1 MGWEYRSV
9 VQHLSGRSK
18 ALVQFP
24 SPKSKPRTYLL
35 LYEVTPPT
43 CLTQTLSFSSLSKFY
58 LSNSKHVGYNSSHAT
73 VLRN

>member
-9 VQHLSGRSK
+9 VQHLSGKSK

-35 LYEVTPPT
+35 LHGVTPPT
-43 CLTQTLSFSSLSKFY
+43 CLTQTPSFSSLSKFH
-58 LSNSKHVGYNSSHAT
+58 LSNSKHVVYNSSHAT
-73 VLRN
+73 VH